1 MGIAWSLP
9 PHQVLPSTVY
19 KILGLYYWQC
29 GLLKT
34 SWIIW
39 FIENG
44 FASTTWDCLGQQDA
58 FGGRLLSYFKYAS
71 VQAEVIIS
79 RWWQVNGVLC
89 WTLRYCRYCFP
100 WIKNKTDRSPLNWG
114 EGMVRASKNAVKLS
128 CIFKLAFPSFSV
140 YLWLFYRALAKLVLI
155 VSIWCSFMF
164 LWRDGCLKLPAS
176 LFSLTSFYFYFIFF

>member
-100 WIKNKTDRSPLNWG
+100 WIKNKTDQSQDFQNSLVGGNSSRQNFEVFTVLKTSLDFLLATKKILLLVPSRN
-114 EGMVRASKNAVKLS
+114 
-128 CIFKLAFPSFSV
+128 IFLLRNYFIDYVSFPTF
-140 YLWLFYRALAKLVLI
+140 LLILI
-155 VSIWCSFMF
+155 VIIF
-164 LWRDGCLKLPAS
+164 L
-176 LFSLTSFYFYFIFF
+176 